1 MSPIFGGRAGGIGL
15 ILCLVSLSG
24 AEVPKQ
30 ESIEVDAREL
40 TIEGRAWPG
49 EGPTYGRL
57 PRRIQGE
64 IRPELW
70 QMAAICIGPVRALY
84 SQWHGNR
91 RPMGSVEYGR
101 KFGQP
106 IGYRP
111 QWYGSVRARRGGV
124 ALDRAGLSQAG
135 HETGADPRRGRVA
148 QVSAV
153 SSLARRCQS

>member
-15 ILCLVSLSG
+15 ILCMVSLSG

-64 IRPELW
+64 IAYCSRDVTGELE
-70 QMAAICIGPVRALY
+70 IDLEESLGFEYVNPVERYNELVGSHRIIVDQYLEKHGRA
-84 SQWHGNR
+84 
-91 RPMGSVEYGR
+91 
-101 KFGQP
+101 
-106 IGYRP
+106 
-111 QWYGSVRARRGGV
+111 
-124 ALDRAGLSQAG
+124 
-135 HETGADPRRGRVA
+135 
-148 QVSAV
+148 
-153 SSLARRCQS
+153 